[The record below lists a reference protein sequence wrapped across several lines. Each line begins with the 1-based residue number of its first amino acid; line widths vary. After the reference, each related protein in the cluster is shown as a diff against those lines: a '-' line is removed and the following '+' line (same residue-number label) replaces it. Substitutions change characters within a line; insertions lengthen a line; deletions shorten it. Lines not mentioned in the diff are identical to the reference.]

1 MLTNVKKAL
10 SKPGLFLSWDGE
22 EIPLAAQ
29 PDVCIVYV
37 LLFYFVCHYSS
48 SSLLYLIRYN
58 LWDESGHT
66 INLRDMFDSFCSIL
80 ENNKENSSQGS
91 QSAELLARF
100 YDAVGELQLMG
111 FISQPKSRKNKD
123 LVTKLTVGGR
133 L

>member
-1 MLTNVKKAL
+1 
-10 SKPGLFLSWDGE
+10 
-22 EIPLAAQ
+22 
-29 PDVCIVYV
+29 
-37 LLFYFVCHYSS
+37 
-48 SSLLYLIRYN
+48 
-58 LWDESGHT
+58 
-66 INLRDMFDSFCSIL
+66 MFDSFCSIL